1 MGGTYSFENA
11 DELREL
17 WKLEDENKEGYEM
30 AGYGSQ
36 DDNDIYG
43 IDDTYGLTEED
54 ATRFSNLQ
62 MQQAYKDAVL
72 GGQMTHDQFQ
82 AIWEETVRAGG
93 NVNSLIAR
101 VSQVADLTVDRKSK
115 LEEDAILTN
124 PNTSTKQLREILK
137 KRGINA

>member
-1 MGGTYSFENA
+1 
-11 DELREL
+11 
-17 WKLEDENKEGYEM
+17 
-30 AGYGSQ
+30 
-36 DDNDIYG
+36 
-43 IDDTYGLTEED
+43 
-54 ATRFSNLQ
+54 
-62 MQQAYKDAVL
+62 VL

-137 KRGINA
+137 KRGING